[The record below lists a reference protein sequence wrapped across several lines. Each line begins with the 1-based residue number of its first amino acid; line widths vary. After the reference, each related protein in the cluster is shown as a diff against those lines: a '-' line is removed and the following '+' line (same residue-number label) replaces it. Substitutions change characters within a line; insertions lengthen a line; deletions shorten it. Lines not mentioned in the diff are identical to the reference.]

1 MEKYQWY
8 IDKLKEERSDP
19 GYLKE
24 ALDLIE
30 TECLVMDCRIQEL
43 EFGIKQLIDSALC
56 KPEFSHVDP
65 GKEPKFIT
73 AFNDLQEILGEK

>member
-1 MEKYQWY
+1 MKKYQWY
-8 IDKLKEERSDP
+8 IDKLKEERNDT

-43 EFGIKQLIDSALC
+43 EFGIKQLIDSLFR
-56 KPEFSHVDP
+56 KPEFSHVEP
-65 GKEPKFIT
+65 GKEPKIIT
-73 AFNDLQEILGEK
+73 AFNDLQTILEK